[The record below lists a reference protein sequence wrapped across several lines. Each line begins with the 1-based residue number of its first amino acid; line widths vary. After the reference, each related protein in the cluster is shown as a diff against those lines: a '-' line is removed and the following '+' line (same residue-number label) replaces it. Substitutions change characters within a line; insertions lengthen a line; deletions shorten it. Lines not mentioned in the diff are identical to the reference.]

1 MKKFNEIIV
10 ANKKYNFSLVIPTT
24 NRDGVTVTH
33 VERNEQ
39 YTLESSIENGGF
51 SNEQSVFNF
60 VGIFN
65 TKRKI
70 QVATVVIDPASG
82 NKILGTPTIN
92 IEKLYRGTK
101 IDDDTNVE
109 VVLTDTANTYK
120 LFYSSKSVIPE
131 GIRFILS
138 YSEIINVAK
147 NDEITRVSFG
157 GTTIKQ
163 SGERRNITVIGTPY
177 TPFELTLVDS
187 DNNSTLPT
195 SVANST
201 TILNTGEEVPSIS
214 SSTDSNGR
222 YSFIYNFPRT
232 PRIIK
237 TAINGSMAASGATK
251 IIFDDLTG
259 VEVGDKLY
267 MKQIPTGKCIKVITL
282 NPDGDNVNECTV
294 SESITAAD
302 DAPVQFRRSTFYN
315 LNITST
321 STLNSSI
328 PTTYPTYT
336 LNQFSDTLVKLRLK
350 KTPTDYTV
358 SDGTTT
364 GGASDTTFDYCFY
377 GAANYSV
384 NSRAIRRSRYSN
396 SQENNVSFQFV
407 LDGVGVK
414 TLSIT
419 KQPTKGDF
427 TNIDPTKNGGNEIR
441 ITNLKAVSS
450 AGGGIVTLFI
460 NFYIYKF
467 GTEDVTVEL
476 DLDTIVS

>member
-1 MKKFNEIIV
+1 
-10 ANKKYNFSLVIPTT
+10 
-24 NRDGVTVTH
+24 
-33 VERNEQ
+33 
-39 YTLESSIENGGF
+39 
-51 SNEQSVFNF
+51 
-60 VGIFN
+60 
-65 TKRKI
+65 
-70 QVATVVIDPASG
+70 
-82 NKILGTPTIN
+82 
-92 IEKLYRGTK
+92 
-101 IDDDTNVE
+101 
-109 VVLTDTANTYK
+109 
-120 LFYSSKSVIPE
+120 
-131 GIRFILS
+131 
-138 YSEIINVAK
+138 
-147 NDEITRVSFG
+147 
-157 GTTIKQ
+157 
-163 SGERRNITVIGTPY
+163 
-177 TPFELTLVDS
+177 
-187 DNNSTLPT
+187 
-195 SVANST
+195 
-201 TILNTGEEVPSIS
+201 
-214 SSTDSNGR
+214 
-222 YSFIYNFPRT
+222 
-232 PRIIK
+232 
-237 TAINGSMAASGATK
+237 
-251 IIFDDLTG
+251 
-259 VEVGDKLY
+259 

-282 NPDGDNVNECTV
+282 NPDDDNVNECTV